1 MKKFDKIIFIIVF
14 GSFLFGTLSIVYG
27 SLEFEKKL
35 GFSSYSI
42 SIGDNG
48 MFILV
53 LLLFVLAGWIARG
66 EYEKI
71 FKSDKDNV

>member
-1 MKKFDKIIFIIVF
+1 MKKFDKIIFIIVY
-14 GSFLFGTLSIVYG
+14 GIFLFVALSIVYG
-27 SLEFEKKL
+27 SLEFEKKI

-42 SIGDNG
+42 SIGDGG
-48 MFILV
+48 MFILI
-53 LLLFVLAGWIARG
+53 LLFFMLMGWIARG